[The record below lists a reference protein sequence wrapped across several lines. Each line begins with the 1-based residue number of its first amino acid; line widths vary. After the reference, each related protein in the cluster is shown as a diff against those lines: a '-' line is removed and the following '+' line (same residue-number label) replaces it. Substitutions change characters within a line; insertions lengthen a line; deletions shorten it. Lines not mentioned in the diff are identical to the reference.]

1 VRALAALL
9 LLLTTPVRLPAATT
23 APEPPS
29 GPCPAAAPEL
39 DAALSIAYTDRG
51 SASTRV
57 EGTLTLTAADG
68 QATPPGAYRLD
79 GEVVRGDRRIEG
91 FRYLFAPA
99 PSPAPVRLE
108 FLRRLPA
115 GHYRMQLALEEEA
128 TGRCHR
134 ESRELDVPGVAAAAA
149 GASEEGAAVRLLAP
163 VAELLTGKVRFDA
176 DVRGAL
182 VARVGFE
189 LDGHR
194 VMTRSRP
201 PWTVELDLGS
211 SPRLHRVAA
220 VALDSGG
227 AELARDEATLNAGP
241 QRFAVRLS
249 LAEPA
254 VPAPGA
260 VEARAVVAVPEGET
274 LDRVEFR
281 VGGDLRATLYQ
292 PPFVQRL
299 ATPRGAPI
307 TWIRAVAFLDGGGAA
322 EAVRTIGGAGTTNE
336 QLDVELVEL
345 FATVLARHGRPVD
358 DLRPGEVEIREDG
371 RPQKLLRLEKIGDVP
386 IHAAVMLDT
395 SGSME
400 PELEEGERAALRFFQ
415 QVLTPLDRAAVITF
429 ADAPRLAVK
438 FTGRLDRLAGGLAD
452 LRAQGETT
460 LYDSLAFT
468 LHYFTGLTGKRA
480 LILISDGVDSNSR
493 TRFDDVLDYARRS
506 GVAIYA
512 VGLNVPTHPPNAG
525 VVLDRLA
532 RETGGR
538 SFRADGPLR
547 LDAIYDDIEKDLRS
561 QYLLTYQSDSTG
573 GDDFRRV
580 EVGIDRPGVSVRTA
594 TGYYP

>member
-1 VRALAALL
+1 M
-9 LLLTTPVRLPAATT
+9 
-23 APEPPS
+23 
-29 GPCPAAAPEL
+29 
-39 DAALSIAYTDRG
+39 
-51 SASTRV
+51 
-57 EGTLTLTAADG
+57 
-68 QATPPGAYRLD
+68 
-79 GEVVRGDRRIEG
+79 
-91 FRYLFAPA
+91 
-99 PSPAPVRLE
+99 RLE

-128 TGRCHR
+128 TGKCHR
-134 ESRELDVPGVAAAAA
+134 ESRELDVPGEPATATTAA
-149 GASEEGAAVRLLAP
+149 GEGAAVRLLAP
-163 VAELLTGKVRFDA
+163 VGELLTGKVRFDA
-176 DVRGAL
+176 DVRGDR
-182 VARVGFE
+182 VDRVGFE

-260 VEARAVVAVPEGET
+260 VEARAAVAVPEGET

-281 VGGDLRATLYQ
+281 VGGELRATLYQ
-292 PPFVQRL
+292 PPFVQQL
-299 ATPRGAPI
+299 VTPAEAPI

-322 EAVRTIGGAGTTNE
+322 EAVRTIGAAGTTNE
-336 QLDVELVEL
+336 QVDVDLVEL

-358 DLRPGEVEIREDG
+358 DLRPEEVEIREDG
-371 RPQKLLRLEKIGDVP
+371 RPEKLLRLEKIGDVP

-395 SGSME
+395 SGSMAA
-400 PELEEGERAALRFFQ
+400 ELDEAERAALRFFQ

-429 ADAPRLAVK
+429 ADSPRLAVK

-452 LRAQGETT
+452 LRAEGETT

-468 LHYFTGLTGKRA
+468 LHYFAGLSGKRA
-480 LILISDGVDSNSR
+480 LILISDGQDSNSR

-512 VGLNVPTHPPNAG
+512 IGLDVPTHPPTAG
-525 VVLDRLA
+525 VALDRLA

-538 SFRADGPLR
+538 SFRVDRASRLGP
-547 LDAIYDDIEKDLRS
+547 IYEEIEKDLRS
-561 QYLLTYQSDSTG
+561 QYLLAYQSDSPG
-573 GDDFRRV
+573 GDGYRKV
-580 EVGIDRPGVSVRTA
+580 EVAVDRPGVTVRTA